1 MRRRPVLGGR
11 CRNSTTADTKYCGC
25 TARGC
30 GAMKVH
36 FWHGQFCCSEVDL
49 FSYFHCSSTYFLI
62 FEAGKIKLSLQSV
75 GMRLIIC
82 VCTANTRFAATT
94 FYCCSSEIMAKPI
107 YRPTVKQKQH
117 FDCLLPR
124 PEVSTI
130 VCNYQRS
137 CLNKHVSNKNRW
149 LPNLYRL
156 HSSLSDVHLHARR
169 ISHLTLVV
177 ITTSTPPGV
186 ACLEGNS
193 SHAERSLS
201 CQMDSGELV
210 FDPDEFVIYGYAR
223 CKKGEKKENGD
234 GREKIG
240 NYWWPMVDKWEM
252 VIESWLDQTHRWEE
266 VYLSTCVTCLFI

>member
-137 CLNKHVSNKNRW
+137 CLNMSATRT
-149 LPNLYRL
+149 
-156 HSSLSDVHLHARR
+156 DDCR
-169 ISHLTLVV
+169 IYIVCIALCLTC
-177 ITTSTPPGV
+177 TST
-186 ACLEGNS
+186 
-193 SHAERSLS
+193 HAELATWPLSLLLPPLHL
-201 CQMDSGELV
+201 EL
-210 FDPDEFVIYGYAR
+210 PALRGTLHTQR
-223 CKKGEKKENGD
+223 G
-234 GREKIG
+234 
-240 NYWWPMVDKWEM
+240 
-252 VIESWLDQTHRWEE
+252 H
-266 VYLSTCVTCLFI
+266 